1 MVLIL
6 NLSELKTLILEASG
20 KDGTNSSDAQ
30 SNAATDNESEHRSE
44 GGESFTATNNE
55 VSNAINAVTK
65 KVRTGL
71 TPTILRFSSN
81 LQTQVQTTFAENLR
95 PIG

>member
-1 MVLIL
+1 MV
-6 NLSELKTLILEASG
+6 NRSEIKLILEASG

-65 KVRTGL
+65 KVNL
-71 TPTILRFSSN
+71 LYILES
-81 LQTQVQTTFAENLR
+81 LYM
-95 PIG
+95 

>member
-1 MVLIL
+1 MVLIPL
-6 NLSELKTLILEASG
+6 TCLKSIRVKTLILEASG

-65 KVRTGL
+65 KVNNWL
-71 TPTILRFSSN
+71 TYSDLSIKGSSGY
-81 LQTQVQTTFAENLR
+81 L
-95 PIG
+95 

>member
-1 MVLIL
+1 MVDR
-6 NLSELKTLILEASG
+6 SEIKLILEASG

-65 KVRTGL
+65 KVRIFKL
-71 TPTILRFSSN
+71 MPSNSIIKRPTLKSLS
-81 LQTQVQTTFAENLR
+81 LELS
-95 PIG
+95 